1 MASVDHQSGL
11 DPAIRESQKAVELA
25 QAQLAI
31 SEARYRRLFETAL
44 DGIILLNFDTAQIE
58 DVNPFLIKML
68 GYSHKEFL
76 GRKIWEVGAFSDLPE
91 SKDMFSKLQT
101 EGYVRYEDLPLVA
114 SDGNVIDVEFIS
126 NSYDCE
132 GTKVIQ
138 CNIRDIRARK
148 LVEDLVQENLW
159 KQKQA
164 FMNTVDLV
172 MEISGL
178 HDQYTINHARNVA
191 LIAVAIGKALG
202 FDEARLEG
210 LKIEGALH
218 DIGKIAVPLE
228 LLSKPGVLS
237 ELEFQLVKTH
247 PRTGYELLSRM
258 EWPWPL
264 AEVAYQHHERIDG
277 SGYPNGLRGDE
288 TLLESRIVA
297 VADVVEAMTSH
308 RPYRPGLGIDQALSE
323 IEKGSG
329 TIYDSVVADAC
340 LRIFREDGFTF
351 LH

>member
-1 MASVDHQSGL
+1 MASDDHQPGL
-11 DPAIRESQKAVELA
+11 DHEIRESRKAVERA
-25 QAQLAI
+25 QADLAT

-58 DVNPFLIKML
+58 DVNPYLIKML

-138 CNIRDIRARK
+138 CNIRDIRERK
-148 LVEDLVQENLW
+148 LIADLAREHLE

-164 FMNTVDLV
+164 FMNTVDLAI
-172 MEISGL
+172 EISSL
-178 HDQYTINHARNVA
+178 HDRYTVGHARNVA
-191 LIAVAIGKALG
+191 LIAVAIGRALG

-228 LLSKPGVLS
+228 LLSKPGALS
-237 ELEFQLVKTH
+237 EVEFQLVKTH
-247 PRTGYELLSRM
+247 PKAGYDLLSRM
-258 EWPWPL
+258 EWPWPV
-264 AEVAYQHHERIDG
+264 AEVAYQHHERMDG
-277 SGYPNGLRGDE
+277 SGYPNGLKGDE
-288 TLLESRIVA
+288 ILLESRIIA

-308 RPYRPGLGIDQALSE
+308 RPYRPGFGIDQALSE
-323 IEKGSG
+323 IERGSG
-329 TIYDSVVADAC
+329 TLYDSVVADAC